1 MKKPDY
7 ITFRTTPRVKAALE
21 ELASEGFRSL
31 SQECEMVIVQWLL
44 EKKHITKQD
53 LDKDRA

>member
-7 ITFRTTPRVKAALE
+7 ITFRTTPRVKVVLE
-21 ELASEGFRSL
+21 RLATEGFRSL

-44 EKKHITKQD
+44 EKKQITKQD